1 VADESQRAR
10 VAALV
15 EARAPR
21 EPRDWVVVKRKD
33 AASGLTLGIAR
44 PIGAGLDE
52 IRRAALV
59 NLAGGLLIAGV
70 ALVGILPLSR
80 RMTRDLERV
89 TAGAERLASG
99 DLEARVPVRSHDEF
113 GRLAATFNRMAEE
126 LRAHQQQLLEQER
139 LRKEL
144 ELSRRIQ
151 EELLPRQPLDAQFV
165 EAQGVSIPARE
176 VGGDFFNY
184 FALPGERLALLVGD
198 VSGKG
203 MPAALLMAN
212 LQATLSSRLPMED
225 DLAALARHLDDEIH
239 AASSRTTFVTLFL
252 AVLER
257 GGQALRY
264 VNAGHNPPFLLRA
277 GAEPVTLGPTGR
289 PLGLLPGGGYEE
301 ERVALAPA
309 DLLFLYTDGLTEA
322 ENAAEEPFGEARLV
336 AALREAARDGVD
348 GVLRHVEE
356 AAARFRG
363 ATEAADDA
371 TLLAIRFGTH
381 TSGA

>member
-1 VADESQRAR
+1 
-10 VAALV
+10 
-15 EARAPR
+15 
-21 EPRDWVVVKRKD
+21 
-33 AASGLTLGIAR
+33 
-44 PIGAGLDE
+44 
-52 IRRAALV
+52 
-59 NLAGGLLIAGV
+59 
-70 ALVGILPLSR
+70 
-80 RMTRDLERV
+80 
-89 TAGAERLASG
+89 
-99 DLEARVPVRSHDEF
+99 
-113 GRLAATFNRMAEE
+113 
-126 LRAHQQQLLEQER
+126 
-139 LRKEL
+139 
-144 ELSRRIQ
+144 
-151 EELLPRQPLDAQFV
+151 
-165 EAQGVSIPARE
+165 
-176 VGGDFFNY
+176 
-184 FALPGERLALLVGD
+184 VGD

-212 LQATLSSRLPMED
+212 LQATLRSRLPMED

-252 AVLER
+252 AVLEC
-257 GGQALRY
+257 GGEALRY